1 MWLLWLLALAGLIVA
16 GVWLWRRRPASGGGR
31 PARRRPPR
39 PAETTPTPAATESY
53 EAMDQAGYAGAP
65 VQETAVARAALE
77 VIEAQTD
84 MSPVYALDEAEVRIG
99 RSPNQ
104 SQLAFVN
111 DITVSRFHAVL
122 RLEGSRY
129 RIYDAGST
137 SGTYVNDRPVPE
149 YGLQLSD
156 GDDIQLGAVR
166 LRYRQ
171 L

>member
-1 MWLLWLLALAGLIVA
+1 
-16 GVWLWRRRPASGGGR
+16 
-31 PARRRPPR
+31 
-39 PAETTPTPAATESY
+39 
-53 EAMDQAGYAGAP
+53 MDQAGYAGAP
-65 VQETAVARAALE
+65 LQETAVARAMLE

-122 RLEGSRY
+122 RLEGARY
-129 RIYDAGST
+129 RIYDMGST
-137 SGTYVNDRPVPE
+137 SGTRVNDRPVPE
-149 YGLQLSD
+149 YGLQLND